1 MCFPYP
7 FSWIG
12 DKVFPRNM
20 RYPQHI
26 SLVIYVSLPRK
37 HISLYPLRYAFLGN
51 DDDEGDVDGNDNG
64 GAADG
69 GGGDDD
75 DEGGDDGMM
84 V

>member
-1 MCFPYP
+1 M
-7 FSWIG
+7 
-12 DKVFPRNM
+12 FPRNM
-20 RYPQHI
+20 RCPQHI